1 MMEMT
6 APTGGDEHVCAVRS
20 AAAVAVALMAQ
31 GETQGAFDSLMAFLH
46 ESEGSPNSLE
56 SLLTVLCEGSA
67 TMASTLGVFVGSVEP
82 IMIGVLDDD
91 LRPMS
96 IDQAAPVER
105 TFVRA
110 LLAEIHGDRE
120 ATLNQIHL
128 AFATVDPQQV
138 CDLMMRTLAGTAA
151 LVQACHQNDLPIP
164 GWLANS
170 H

>member
-1 MMEMT
+1 MT
-6 APTGGDEHVCAVRS
+6 EPTGDDDHVAAVRS
-20 AAAVAVALMAQ
+20 AAAIAVALVAQ
-31 GETQGAFDSLMAFLH
+31 GEPQGAFDSVMSFLND
-46 ESEGSPNSLE
+46 SEQSSGTLE

-120 ATLNQIHL
+120 ATHNQIQL

-151 LVQACHQNDLPIP
+151 LVQACSQNDLPVP
-164 GWLANS
+164 GWLADS
-170 H
+170 Q

>member
-1 MMEMT
+1 M
-6 APTGGDEHVCAVRS
+6 PVPPGDDEHVSAVRS
-20 AAAVAVALMAQ
+20 AAAAAVALMAEGQ
-31 GETQGAFDSLMAFLH
+31 AQRAFDSMMSFLH
-46 ESEGSPNSLE
+46 DSERSPNSLE

-67 TMASTLGVFVGSVEP
+67 TMASTLGVFVGSMEP
-82 IMIGVLDDD
+82 VMIGVLDDD

-120 ATLNQIHL
+120 ATLNQIQL

-138 CDLMMRTLAGTAA
+138 SDLMMRTLAGTAA
-151 LVQACHQNDLPIP
+151 LVQACSQNDLPVP
-164 GWLANS
+164 DWLTNS
-170 H
+170 S